1 LVCCLTPVLQG
12 QDRIEFVLSAWRI
25 EATGT
30 MQSGIAPVDLRA
42 DLALKDTTAFFGR
55 LVLFHG
61 VRHGIVIEGL
71 RVELEGVNNLLRSV
85 VFNGRVYDVRDTI
98 ESDASLDT
106 IYAGYQYSVVR
117 GPRGRLSLGA
127 GAAYLGAYGS
137 IRSEGTG
144 ISAAREHRIAVPLAA
159 TEARFLVLPRSE
171 LLEAAGDLKGMAF
184 GRFGYYVQGS
194 IHAGINL
201 RWLGL
206 RVGYMFVD
214 ADVHEDG
221 GRVGIAPRLSGPAFS
236 VVFRR

>member
-1 LVCCLTPVLQG
+1 M
-12 QDRIEFVLSAWRI
+12 DAN
-25 EATGT
+25 GT
-30 MQSGIAPVDLRA
+30 MQSGITPVDLRA
-42 DLALKDTTAFFGR
+42 DLALRDTTAFFGR
-55 LVLFHG
+55 LVLFPG

-71 RVELEGVNNLLRSV
+71 RVELEGMNNLSRSV

-98 ESDASLDT
+98 GSDASLDT
-106 IYAGYQYSVVR
+106 VYAGYQYSVMR

-127 GAAYLGAYGS
+127 GAAYLGAWGS

-144 ISAAREHRIAVPLAA
+144 ISASREHRIAVPLAA
-159 TEARFLVLPRSE
+159 MEVRFLVLPRSE
-171 LLEAAGDLKGMAF
+171 LLEAAGDLKGMTF
-184 GRFGYYVQGS
+184 GPLGYYAQGS
-194 IHAGINL
+194 IHAGINIG
-201 RWLGL
+201 WLGV